1 MGSQLLRDISPINFT
16 NQDLTIDNTKAP
28 TRTTKKKIVTIT
40 NQEEESSKI
49 ESEVLSIQMKHNR
62 LCEDK
67 ELIDNCIIKH
77 FFRRTLEKTARL
89 EIIKEMWFVIIPSNT
104 IIFQQGTPGNFFYI
118 LKVGTVE
125 LFIDGKKIKTF
136 SVGESFG
143 ELALLHGA
151 PRSGTDKAIT

>member
-77 FFRRTLEKTARL
+77 FFMRTLEKAARL
-89 EIIKEMWFVIIPSNT
+89 EIIKEMSFATVPANT

-118 LKVGTVE
+118 LKLVLLNYLLME
-125 LFIDGKKIKTF
+125 KKLKLF
-136 SVGESFG
+136 
-143 ELALLHGA
+143 LLENHLEN
-151 PRSGTDKAIT
+151 

>member
-49 ESEVLSIQMKHNR
+49 ESEVISIQMKHIC

-77 FFRRTLEKTARL
+77 FFRRTLGKTPRL
-89 EIIKEMWFVIIPSNT
+89 EIIKEM
-104 IIFQQGTPGNFFYI
+104 
-118 LKVGTVE
+118 
-125 LFIDGKKIKTF
+125 
-136 SVGESFG
+136 
-143 ELALLHGA
+143 
-151 PRSGTDKAIT
+151 